1 MTKLLQ
7 WLCFLGLIFGIWIS
21 LLTDILPINISKS
34 VKDVVLP
41 FPFYMI
47 IVFGCYSLIVIG
59 YRVLTFNDCE
69 DAAESLR
76 KEIQEARKD
85 LSRKG
90 FKFE

>member
-41 FPFYMI
+41 VCIRIERNTTLICTFEIFPGHAINLKIISNVAMYEQFGLI
-47 IVFGCYSLIVIG
+47 IV
-59 YRVLTFNDCE
+59 
-69 DAAESLR
+69 
-76 KEIQEARKD
+76 
-85 LSRKG
+85 
-90 FKFE
+90 